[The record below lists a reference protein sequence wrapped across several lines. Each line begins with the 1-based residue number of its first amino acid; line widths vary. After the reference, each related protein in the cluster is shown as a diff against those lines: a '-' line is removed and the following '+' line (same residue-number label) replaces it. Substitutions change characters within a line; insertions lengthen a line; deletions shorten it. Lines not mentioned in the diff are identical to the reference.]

1 MVIRGIIENSLNGQ
15 LCIRGFA
22 PIKELARISQADYR
36 YQRDLIGDRHDI
48 IDFLE
53 KQTYLFFPEIILGYK
68 FKHNFLAQ
76 KIEPL
81 EVMQEGKKYTS
92 SVDNVSISIKEVS
105 FRSNDVT
112 QKNIIRLIELSLP
125 EASIADKPFQRIDGN
140 HRLTAAEK
148 SNDDKVNRMIAP
160 FCIIVGTEYYQG
172 AARQS
177 NPATVEFD
185 KSVKVFF
192 HNINTKTI
200 PLTSEENLKVLID
213 DRDSFPDAELEN
225 IFGARYPLM
234 TRALIKKASVEL
246 LVGIRPII
254 ETCYRSFYNEIFRI
268 AIERNLISDELESVN
283 RVWEALTAVSVEYTN
298 NEKLRSNHSLG
309 LLAALLYCY
318 IKSKDL
324 FEHFKSWILQNHIF
338 EIEEVK
344 TSSLINIFEKIIGQ
358 DIKVFVAMPYFGTDI
373 VKEYNK
379 IYREQIDKI
388 KRETGRN
395 ISLYKIMTQEG
406 ATSDQIQDIINKI
419 QNCSICFADVTNNNA
434 NVSYEMGWARA
445 LNKKVIVVLKKGT
458 ERPKSDYQND
468 TYHEYDDSCRSISL
482 GDIIY
487 KNIIKV
493 LKDNYSLEN
502 YDNHE

>member
-140 HRLTAAEK
+140 HRLTAAER

-192 HNINTKTI
+192 HNTI
-200 PLTSEENLKVLID
+200 V
-213 DRDSFPDAELEN
+213 R
-225 IFGARYPLM
+225 
-234 TRALIKKASVEL
+234 
-246 LVGIRPII
+246 
-254 ETCYRSFYNEIFRI
+254 
-268 AIERNLISDELESVN
+268 
-283 RVWEALTAVSVEYTN
+283 
-298 NEKLRSNHSLG
+298 
-309 LLAALLYCY
+309 
-318 IKSKDL
+318 
-324 FEHFKSWILQNHIF
+324 
-338 EIEEVK
+338 
-344 TSSLINIFEKIIGQ
+344 
-358 DIKVFVAMPYFGTDI
+358 
-373 VKEYNK
+373 
-379 IYREQIDKI
+379 
-388 KRETGRN
+388 
-395 ISLYKIMTQEG
+395 
-406 ATSDQIQDIINKI
+406 
-419 QNCSICFADVTNNNA
+419 
-434 NVSYEMGWARA
+434 
-445 LNKKVIVVLKKGT
+445 
-458 ERPKSDYQND
+458 
-468 TYHEYDDSCRSISL
+468 
-482 GDIIY
+482 
-487 KNIIKV
+487 
-493 LKDNYSLEN
+493 
-502 YDNHE
+502 